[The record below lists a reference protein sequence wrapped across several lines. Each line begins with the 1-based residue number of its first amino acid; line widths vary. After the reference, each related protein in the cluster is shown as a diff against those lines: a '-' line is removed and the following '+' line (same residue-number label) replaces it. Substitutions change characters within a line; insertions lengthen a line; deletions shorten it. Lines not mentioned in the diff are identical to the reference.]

1 MENLYLPKI
10 AVIDKIAQETPDV
23 KLFTVKFKDPK
34 DYTDY
39 KTGQFF
45 MLSIFGRGE
54 APISITSTPTR
65 KGALEFAVK
74 CAGSLTAELHKMK
87 AGDELGLRGPYGNGF
102 PVDTLKGF
110 ELLFIGGGIGLAP
123 LRSLIN
129 LAIEK
134 KPDFGKITIL
144 YGARTYND
152 MVFKDELKTGWRKSA
167 EVLTTVDMGENLCD
181 GNVGLVTTL
190 LPKIKVN
197 TKSAKAIVC
206 GPPVMIPFVLKDLV
220 KMGFEDTHIIS
231 TLERHMKCGVC
242 KCNHCNIG
250 PKYVCLDGPVFTYAE
265 MKLMTREF

>member
-1 MENLYLPKI
+1 VENLYLPKI
-10 AVIDKIAQETPDV
+10 AVIDKIEPLTSDV
-23 KLFTVKFKDPK
+23 KLFTLRYRNAGDHA
-34 DYTDY
+34 DY

-45 MLSIFGRGE
+45 MVSAFGFGE

-65 KGALEFAVK
+65 KGFIEVAVK
-74 CAGSLTAELHKMK
+74 CVGSLTAELHQMK
-87 AGDELGLRGPYGNGF
+87 AGDEIGLRGPYGNGF
-102 PVDTLKGF
+102 PVDSLKGF
-110 ELLFIGGGIGLAP
+110 DLLFVGGGIGLAP

-134 KPDFGKITIL
+134 KADFGKITIL
-144 YGARTYND
+144 YGARTYDD
-152 MVFKDELKTGWRKSA
+152 MVFKTELAKDWRKVA

-181 GNVGLVTTL
+181 GNVGLVTAL

-197 TKSAKAIVC
+197 TKNAKAIVC
-206 GPPVMIPFVLKDLV
+206 GPPVMIPFVLKDLTAL
-220 KMGFEDTHIIS
+220 GFEDTHIIS